1 MNTVFA
7 MTICYK
13 FIYDDQLVAEFYVD
27 PARKGSLPVSIEN
40 DWIRLETHQ
49 CPHCPLTEA
58 YCPIAV
64 DLAVV
69 VEHFKDKISY
79 DLVDLSV
86 SNEFRTI
93 THRCSFQRALSSLI
107 GLIMASSECPYT
119 LFLRPIAKH
128 HLPLASDIEQLVRVL
143 GNHFI
148 SHFIKRDYVQVNDL
162 SGLYEN
168 YKDLHTVNVHIARR
182 LQLACEE
189 DASINALVHLDLI
202 TKNVG
207 ANIED
212 HFEDLKELFDL

>member
-1 MNTVFA
+1 MNAVFA

-13 FIYDDQLVAEFYVD
+13 FIRDDQLVAEFQVD
-27 PARKGSLPVSIEN
+27 PARKGSFPVSTDS
-40 DWIRLETHQ
+40 DWVRLETHQ
-49 CPHCPLTEA
+49 CPHCPLTGD

-69 VEHFKDKISY
+69 VEKFKDKVSY
-79 DLVDLSV
+79 DLVNLSV
-86 SNEFRTI
+86 TNEFRTT
-93 THRCSFQRALSSLI
+93 THQCSFQRALSSLI

-119 LFLRPIAKH
+119 RFLRPIAKH
-128 HLPLASDIEQLVRVL
+128 HLPLASDIEQLIRVL

-148 SHFIKRDYVQVNDL
+148 SHFIKQDYIQVNDL
-162 SGLYEN
+162 TGLHEN
-168 YKDLHTVNVHIARR
+168 YSNLHIVNVHIARR

-202 TKNVG
+202 TKHVG

-212 HFEDLKELFDL
+212 NFEDIKDLFDL